1 MAWVRAGRR
10 MRSERP
16 MLGGPGASDYIRVE
30 GLRVSY
36 EGTTLALADL
46 DLVVGRG
53 DFVAVLG
60 PSGCGKSTLLHA
72 MSGVL
77 QPQAGTIQIG
87 GHPIHGS
94 VGPDAPLIG
103 YVFQDHRLLPWRT
116 VAQNISIVLHATG
129 VSGTE
134 IEGRIDRYLKMLQI
148 DGFRDAWPMRLS
160 GGQRQRASIARALA
174 LQPAVVLM
182 DEPFST
188 LDEVTARLMRQ
199 QLAELWQE
207 SAQTIVF
214 VTHSIRE
221 ALFLANR
228 VYVLTKGPA
237 RVMEVV
243 DVPIDRPRRYE
254 DPRLT
259 ELEGQIVDRVM
270 SSWGYAEPDPEPTPQ
285 ERG

>member
-1 MAWVRAGRR
+1 MK
-10 MRSERP
+10 SERP
-16 MLGGPGASDYIRVE
+16 MPAGPEENENYIRVE

-36 EGTTLALADL
+36 DGTTLALADL
-46 DLVVGRG
+46 DMVAGRG

-77 QPQAGTIQIG
+77 QPQAGTIEIG
-87 GHPIHGS
+87 GHQVQGS
-94 VGPDAPLIG
+94 MGPDAPLIG
-103 YVFQDHRLLPWRT
+103 YVFQDHRLLPWRS
-116 VAQNISIVLHATG
+116 VAQNISIVLRANG
-129 VSGTE
+129 VPRTE
-134 IEGRIDRYLKMLQI
+134 IESRIDRYLKMLQI
-148 DGFRDAWPMRLS
+148 DRLRDAWPMRLS
-160 GGQRQRASIARALA
+160 GGQRQRVSIARALA

-199 QLAELWQE
+199 QLAELWRG
-207 SAQTIVF
+207 SGQTIVF

-243 DVPIDRPRRYE
+243 DISIDRPRRYE

-259 ELEGQIVDRVM
+259 ELEGRIVDRVM
-270 SSWGYAEPDPEPTPQ
+270 SVWGYGEPEPEPTHQ
-285 ERG
+285 EHR

>member
-1 MAWVRAGRR
+1 MKGEHAMPAG
-10 MRSERP
+10 SQ
-16 MLGGPGASDYIRVE
+16 GIGNYIRVQ

-36 EGTTLALADL
+36 DGTTPALADL
-46 DLVVGRG
+46 DMVVGRG

-77 QPQAGTIQIG
+77 QPQAGVIEIG
-87 GHPIHGS
+87 GHPVKGS
-94 VGPDAPLIG
+94 MGPDAPLVG

-116 VAQNISIVLHATG
+116 VAQNISIVLRSAG
-129 VSGTE
+129 VSGTD
-134 IEGRIDRYLKMLQI
+134 IDGRIDRYLKMLQI

-160 GGQRQRASIARALA
+160 GGQRQRVSIARALA

-199 QLAELWQE
+199 QLAELWRE
-207 SAQTIVF
+207 SGQTIVF

-237 RVMEVV
+237 SVFEVV
-243 DVPIDRPRRYE
+243 DIPIDRPRRYE

-259 ELEGQIVDRVM
+259 ELEAQIVDRVM
-270 SSWGYAEPDPEPTPQ
+270 GVWGYGEPEPEPTLQ
-285 ERG
+285 DR

>member
-1 MAWVRAGRR
+1 MRAGL
-10 MRSERP
+10 P
-16 MLGGPGASDYIRVE
+16 MPTAPDGDGDYIRVH

-36 EGTTLALADL
+36 DGTTLALADL
-46 DLVVGRG
+46 DLVASKG
-53 DFVAVLG
+53 DFIAVLG

-77 QPQAGTIQIG
+77 QPQAGEIEIG
-87 GHPIHGS
+87 GHAVRGAMGS
-94 VGPDAPLIG
+94 DAPPIG

-116 VAQNISIVLHATG
+116 VAQNISIVLQAAR
-129 VSGTE
+129 VPKTE
-134 IEGRIDRYLKMLQI
+134 IDDRIDRYLKMLQI
-148 DGFRDAWPMRLS
+148 DRLRDAWPMRLS
-160 GGQRQRASIARALA
+160 GGQRQRVSIARALA

-199 QLAELWQE
+199 QLAELWRE
-207 SAQTIVF
+207 SGQTIVF

-237 RVMEVV
+237 RVMEVI
-243 DVPIDRPRRYE
+243 DVPIERPRRYE

-270 SSWGYAEPDPEPTPQ
+270 SVWGYGEPDDGSTAE

>member
-1 MAWVRAGRR
+1 MPAG
-10 MRSERP
+10 P
-16 MLGGPGASDYIRVE
+16 KGDGDYIRVE

-36 EGTTLALADL
+36 DGTTLALADM
-46 DLVVGRG
+46 DLVASRG

-72 MSGVL
+72 MSGIVQL
-77 QPQAGTIQIG
+77 QAGEIEIG
-87 GHPIHGS
+87 GHAVQGS
-94 VGPDAPLIG
+94 MGSDAPLIG
-103 YVFQDHRLLPWRT
+103 YVFQDHRLLPWRS
-116 VAQNISIVLHATG
+116 VAQNISIVLHANG
-129 VSGTE
+129 VPSLE

-148 DGFRDAWPMRLS
+148 ERLRDAWPMRLS
-160 GGQRQRASIARALA
+160 GGQRQRVSIARALA

-199 QLAELWQE
+199 QLAALWLE
-207 SAQTIVF
+207 SGQTIVF

-243 DVPIDRPRRYE
+243 DIPMERPRRYE

-270 SSWGYAEPDPEPTPQ
+270 SVWGYEEPEPAPTHRELP
-285 ERG
+285 

>member
-1 MAWVRAGRR
+1 MK
-10 MRSERP
+10 SERP
-16 MLGGPGASDYIRVE
+16 MPAGPEENGNYIRVE

-36 EGTTLALADL
+36 DGTTLALADL
-46 DLVVGRG
+46 DMVAGRG

-77 QPQAGTIQIG
+77 QPQAGVIEIG
-87 GHPIHGS
+87 GHQVQGS
-94 VGPDAPLIG
+94 MGPDAPLIG

-116 VAQNISIVLHATG
+116 VTQNISIVLHSNG
-129 VSGTE
+129 VPRAE
-134 IEGRIDRYLKMLQI
+134 IGGRIDRYLKMLQI
-148 DGFRDAWPMRLS
+148 DRLRDAWPMRLS
-160 GGQRQRASIARALA
+160 GGQRQRVSIARALA

-199 QLAELWQE
+199 QLAELWRD
-207 SAQTIVF
+207 SGQTIVF

-237 RVMEVV
+237 RVLEVV
-243 DVPIDRPRRYE
+243 DIPIERPRRYE

-270 SSWGYAEPDPEPTPQ
+270 SVWGYGEPEPEATHQ
-285 ERG
+285 GRR

>member
-1 MAWVRAGRR
+1 MRPELPTPAGP
-10 MRSERP
+10 E
-16 MLGGPGASDYIRVE
+16 GNGDYIRVE

-36 EGTTLALADL
+36 DGTTLALADL
-46 DLVVGRG
+46 DLVASRG

-77 QPQAGTIQIG
+77 QPQAGEIEIG
-87 GHPIHGS
+87 GHAVQGS
-94 VGPDAPLIG
+94 MGSDAPLIG

-116 VAQNISIVLHATG
+116 VAQNISIVLHAAG
-129 VSGTE
+129 VPRAE
-134 IEGRIDRYLKMLQI
+134 IESRIDRYLKMLQI
-148 DGFRDAWPMRLS
+148 DRLRDAWPMRLS
-160 GGQRQRASIARALA
+160 GGQRQRVSIARALA

-199 QLAELWQE
+199 QLAELWRE
-207 SAQTIVF
+207 SSQTIVF

-243 DVPIDRPRRYE
+243 DIPIERPRRYE

-259 ELEGQIVDRVM
+259 DLEGQIVDRVM
-270 SSWGYAEPDPEPTPQ
+270 SVWGYGEPESEPTHK
-285 ERG
+285 ERQ

>member
-1 MAWVRAGRR
+1 MSPELPTPAG
-10 MRSERP
+10 P
-16 MLGGPGASDYIRVE
+16 NGNGDYIRVE

-36 EGTTLALADL
+36 DGTTLALADL
-46 DLVVGRG
+46 DMVASRG

-77 QPQAGTIQIG
+77 QPQAGAIEIG
-87 GHPIHGS
+87 GHPVQGS
-94 VGPDAPLIG
+94 MGSDAPLIG

-116 VAQNISIVLHATG
+116 VAQNISIVLHAAG
-129 VSGTE
+129 VPRAE
-134 IEGRIDRYLKMLQI
+134 IESRIDRYLKMLQI
-148 DGFRDAWPMRLS
+148 DRLRDAWPMRLS
-160 GGQRQRASIARALA
+160 GGQRQRVSIARALA

-199 QLAELWQE
+199 QLAELWRD
-207 SAQTIVF
+207 SGQTIVF

-243 DVPIDRPRRYE
+243 DIAIDRPRRYE

-270 SSWGYAEPDPEPTPQ
+270 SVWGYGEPEPEPTHQ
-285 ERG
+285 EHR